1 MKAKLL
7 ILSAIVALSLTTPA
21 FAKTRVVQTRNGQA
35 LVTNTSNHRNH
46 WRGDRF
52 RSGSSVFWNVGI
64 GVPFYGGYY
73 GGTPYYGGYSYYG
86 GYPTTAAPIMAV
98 IRTVRTAIATLT
110 DTGPTIMARVIRP
123 TITGASI
130 AVPADQL
137 LRACKNGSP
146 VLDIIAA
153 QSMA

>member
-46 WRGDRF
+46 LRGDRF
-52 RSGSSVFWNVGI
+52 RSGSSVIWNVGI

-73 GGTPYYGGYSYYG
+73 GGSPYYGGYPYYGSSYYCG
-86 GYPTTAAPIMAV
+86 FSVGLYGYTYPF
-98 IRTVRTAIATLT
+98 RY
-110 DTGPTIMARVIRP
+110 
-123 TITGASI
+123 GAQYFGLWFPSYLYSG
-130 AVPADQL
+130 VHS
-137 LRACKNGSP
+137 GSRR
-146 VLDIIAA
+146 L
-153 QSMA
+153 SCCTR

>member
-1 MKAKLL
+1 MA
-7 ILSAIVALSLTTPA
+7 ALPITA
-21 FAKTRVVQTRNGQA
+21 
-35 LVTNTSNHRNH
+35 
-46 WRGDRF
+46 
-52 RSGSSVFWNVGI
+52 
-64 GVPFYGGYY
+64 
-73 GGTPYYGGYSYYG
+73 GTH
-86 GYPTTAAPIMAV
+86 TTAAPIMAV

>member
-1 MKAKLL
+1 MEDTTA
-7 ILSAIVALSLTTPA
+7 ALPITAAT
-21 FAKTRVVQTRNGQA
+21 
-35 LVTNTSNHRNH
+35 
-46 WRGDRF
+46 
-52 RSGSSVFWNVGI
+52 
-64 GVPFYGGYY
+64 
-73 GGTPYYGGYSYYG
+73 
-86 GYPTTAAPIMAV
+86 PTTAAPIMAV

-110 DTGPTIMARVIRP
+110 DTGPTIMARVTRRI
-123 TITGASI
+123 ITGASI

>member
-1 MKAKLL
+1 MEDTTAALPITAATL
-7 ILSAIVALSLTTPA
+7 ITA
-21 FAKTRVVQTRNGQA
+21 
-35 LVTNTSNHRNH
+35 
-46 WRGDRF
+46 
-52 RSGSSVFWNVGI
+52 
-64 GVPFYGGYY
+64 
-73 GGTPYYGGYSYYG
+73 GT
-86 GYPTTAAPIMAV
+86 PTTAAPIMAV

-110 DTGPTIMARVIRP
+110 GTRLTTMARVIRP

>member
-1 MKAKLL
+1 MEDTTAALPITAATL
-7 ILSAIVALSLTTPA
+7 ITA
-21 FAKTRVVQTRNGQA
+21 
-35 LVTNTSNHRNH
+35 
-46 WRGDRF
+46 
-52 RSGSSVFWNVGI
+52 
-64 GVPFYGGYY
+64 
-73 GGTPYYGGYSYYG
+73 GTL
-86 GYPTTAAPIMAV
+86 TTAAPIMAV
-98 IRTVRTAIATLT
+98 IRTVRTAIPTLT

>member
-1 MKAKLL
+1 MEDTTAATL
-7 ILSAIVALSLTTPA
+7 ITA
-21 FAKTRVVQTRNGQA
+21 
-35 LVTNTSNHRNH
+35 
-46 WRGDRF
+46 
-52 RSGSSVFWNVGI
+52 
-64 GVPFYGGYY
+64 
-73 GGTPYYGGYSYYG
+73 GT
-86 GYPTTAAPIMAV
+86 PTTAAPIMAV

-110 DTGPTIMARVIRP
+110 DTGPTIMARVTRR
-123 TITGASI
+123 TITEASI

>member
-1 MKAKLL
+1 MEDTTAATL
-7 ILSAIVALSLTTPA
+7 IT
-21 FAKTRVVQTRNGQA
+21 
-35 LVTNTSNHRNH
+35 
-46 WRGDRF
+46 
-52 RSGSSVFWNVGI
+52 
-64 GVPFYGGYY
+64 
-73 GGTPYYGGYSYYG
+73 GT
-86 GYPTTAAPIMAV
+86 PTTAAPIMAV
-98 IRTVRTAIATLT
+98 IRTVRTAIPTPT
-110 DTGPTIMARVIRP
+110 DTGPIIMARVIRR

>member
-1 MKAKLL
+1 MEDTTAALPITAGTL
-7 ILSAIVALSLTTPA
+7 I
-21 FAKTRVVQTRNGQA
+21 
-35 LVTNTSNHRNH
+35 
-46 WRGDRF
+46 
-52 RSGSSVFWNVGI
+52 
-64 GVPFYGGYY
+64 
-73 GGTPYYGGYSYYG
+73 
-86 GYPTTAAPIMAV
+86 TAAPIMAV
-98 IRTVRTAIATLT
+98 IRTVCTAIATLT
-110 DTGPTIMARVIRP
+110 DTGPTIMARVIRR

>member
-1 MKAKLL
+1 MA
-7 ILSAIVALSLTTPA
+7 ALPITA
-21 FAKTRVVQTRNGQA
+21 
-35 LVTNTSNHRNH
+35 
-46 WRGDRF
+46 
-52 RSGSSVFWNVGI
+52 
-64 GVPFYGGYY
+64 
-73 GGTPYYGGYSYYG
+73 GT
-86 GYPTTAAPIMAV
+86 PTTAAPIMAV

-110 DTGPTIMARVIRP
+110 DTGPTIMARVTHRI
-123 TITGASI
+123 ITGAYI

>member
-1 MKAKLL
+1 MEDITAALPITAVTL
-7 ILSAIVALSLTTPA
+7 ITA
-21 FAKTRVVQTRNGQA
+21 
-35 LVTNTSNHRNH
+35 
-46 WRGDRF
+46 
-52 RSGSSVFWNVGI
+52 
-64 GVPFYGGYY
+64 
-73 GGTPYYGGYSYYG
+73 GTPI
-86 GYPTTAAPIMAV
+86 TAARIMAV
-98 IRTVRTAIATLT
+98 IRTARTAIATLT
-110 DTGPTIMARVIRP
+110 DTGPTIMARVIPP

>member
-1 MKAKLL
+1 MEDITAATL
-7 ILSAIVALSLTTPA
+7 ITA
-21 FAKTRVVQTRNGQA
+21 
-35 LVTNTSNHRNH
+35 
-46 WRGDRF
+46 
-52 RSGSSVFWNVGI
+52 
-64 GVPFYGGYY
+64 
-73 GGTPYYGGYSYYG
+73 GTP
-86 GYPTTAAPIMAV
+86 PTAAPIMAV

-110 DTGPTIMARVIRP
+110 GTRLTTMARVIRP

>member
-1 MKAKLL
+1 MEDITA
-7 ILSAIVALSLTTPA
+7 
-21 FAKTRVVQTRNGQA
+21 
-35 LVTNTSNHRNH
+35 
-46 WRGDRF
+46 
-52 RSGSSVFWNVGI
+52 
-64 GVPFYGGYY
+64 
-73 GGTPYYGGYSYYG
+73 GT
-86 GYPTTAAPIMAV
+86 PTTAAPIMAV

-110 DTGPTIMARVIRP
+110 GTRPTIMARVIRP
-123 TITGASI
+123 PIRPPITGASI

>member
-1 MKAKLL
+1 MEG
-7 ILSAIVALSLTTPA
+7 TTAA
-21 FAKTRVVQTRNGQA
+21 FPITAATRITA
-35 LVTNTSNHRNH
+35 
-46 WRGDRF
+46 
-52 RSGSSVFWNVGI
+52 
-64 GVPFYGGYY
+64 
-73 GGTPYYGGYSYYG
+73 GT
-86 GYPTTAAPIMAV
+86 PTTAAPIMGV

-110 DTGPTIMARVIRP
+110 NTGPTIMARVIRR

>member
-1 MKAKLL
+1 MEDITA
-7 ILSAIVALSLTTPA
+7 
-21 FAKTRVVQTRNGQA
+21 
-35 LVTNTSNHRNH
+35 
-46 WRGDRF
+46 
-52 RSGSSVFWNVGI
+52 
-64 GVPFYGGYY
+64 
-73 GGTPYYGGYSYYG
+73 GT
-86 GYPTTAAPIMAV
+86 PTTAAPIMAV
-98 IRTVRTAIATLT
+98 IRTVRTAIATHT
-110 DTGPTIMARVIRP
+110 DTADTGQTIMARVIRP